1 MTSPGYGISY
11 PSQTTEDIH
20 VIDVTDVAGE
30 YVDLLLT
37 VNVLDIAGINGD
49 YIKLGPGY
57 SPSSC
62 IFIVFKKIRIFR
74 FVTGS
79 EPSVDKSAVV
89 LSWRV
94 NKGVQFLID
103 GPKAHLVF
111 NVLRPADAEQVS
123 AKGFFISYQVIGNYN
138 RSS

>member
-1 MTSPGYGISY
+1 MWTCYSQLMYWTLQASTGTTSNL
-11 PSQTTEDIH
+11 DL
-20 VIDVTDVAGE
+20 VI
-30 YVDLLLT
+30 LL
-37 VNVLDIAGINGD
+37 VLA
-49 YIKLGPGY
+49 YLLY
-57 SPSSC
+57 L
-62 IFIVFKKIRIFR
+62 KKNRIFR

-79 EPSVDKSAVV
+79 ELSVDKSAVV

-123 AKGFFISYQVIGNYN
+123 LKGFFISYQVIGNYN
-138 RSS
+138 TSS